1 MGLWGVS
8 LSAGVGP
15 VHAGSDRHGQ
25 LRFRVP
31 YDREGQGLYLSLVPE
46 AVREGLKRR
55 VSADVAYDLA
65 RHDAL
70 TEREIEVLKLI
81 AAGFSNKLVAERLSI
96 TEDTVK
102 GHVRNI

>member
-1 MGLWGVS
+1 
-8 LSAGVGP
+8 
-15 VHAGSDRHGQ
+15 
-25 LRFRVP
+25 
-31 YDREGQGLYLSLVPE
+31 
-46 AVREGLKRR
+46 VREGLKRR
-55 VSADVAYDLA
+55 VSADVAYELA

-102 GHVRNI
+102 GHVRNILRFMNFEITAFYDCRIAVIRKARYEPSQSAPQTGGNQ